1 MKIKGKEFEL
11 SNAAVCNAIQKLS
24 ILLDEVS
31 DTAVGMARLEA
42 GINHPASHRQ
52 EPIREPIQ
60 NSTVH
65 GTSVCKDDCT
75 TIRKGQ
81 LWNQE
86 SQENECTT
94 IPKGTA
100 VDSGT
105 TTTRFTMSAP
115 LRRKAK
121 LWTQTPGKKQL
132 RS

>member
-1 MKIKGKEFEL
+1 MPSKNSASCL
-11 SNAAVCNAIQKLS
+11 MRSLTQQ
-24 ILLDEVS
+24 
-31 DTAVGMARLEA
+31 LEWQA

-60 NSTVH
+60 NTTVH